1 MGEDDWGLYIICME
15 FMPRMVALWGKVVLQ
30 DIASGSSVKFKVK
43 TVHSPGSVVTKG
55 GS

>member
-30 DIASGSSVKFKVK
+30 DIASGSSVKFEVK
-43 TVHSPGSVVTKG
+43 SSAGSVVTKG